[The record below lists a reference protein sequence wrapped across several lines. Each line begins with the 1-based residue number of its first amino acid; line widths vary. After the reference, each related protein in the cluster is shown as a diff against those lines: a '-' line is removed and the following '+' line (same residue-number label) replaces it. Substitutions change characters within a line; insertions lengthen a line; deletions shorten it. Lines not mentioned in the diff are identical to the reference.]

1 MTGKVLSRG
10 QDEDVMKYPTL
21 FNSVLPST
29 LYNLALVSKM
39 AESVLFKCKD
49 QHTSQATYKM
59 SMKIVYIK
67 VYKAY
72 ILFLI
77 VCILLVSSNKVDDYK

>member
-1 MTGKVLSRG
+1 
-10 QDEDVMKYPTL
+10 
-21 FNSVLPST
+21 
-29 LYNLALVSKM
+29 M

-49 QHTSQATYKM
+49 QHTFQATYKM
-59 SMKIVYIK
+59 YIQIVYIK
-67 VYKAY
+67 VYKDY